1 MVCNHCS
8 YDFNEKYEL
17 ITEVNFMSY
26 ILINS
31 LLPGISSPLTK
42 SLEHLFYNVLKILF
56 IHMCKKSAGLVWSN
70 YSNIHKVSK
79 YILSILYLYKFVFI

>member
-1 MVCNHCS
+1 
-8 YDFNEKYEL
+8 
-17 ITEVNFMSY
+17 MSY

-31 LLPGISSPLTK
+31 LIPGIPSPLK
-42 SLEHLFYNVLKILF
+42 QSLEHLFYNVLKILF

-79 YILSILYLYKFVFI
+79 YILSILYLYKFVFIKIFTLSNISKEEKQGSRKY